1 MKIRDMTLGDV
12 FGMCWEVYETFC
24 VVATSAIIVGAIMS
38 TIFK

>member
-1 MKIRDMTLGDV
+1 MKVSEMKLGEV
-12 FGMCWEVYETFC
+12 FEMVWGVYETFC